1 MKPGSVF
8 GTGKLQD
15 GCFCPGRD
23 ACILIRKIEMK
34 KSKRTHKIISGD
46 AKYSKRNKASRL
58 LREGSSMLKSHGPHG
73 GMEGGK
79 RPVQGVG
86 V

>member
-1 MKPGSVF
+1 MHSNK
-8 GTGKLQD
+8 KN
-15 GCFCPGRD
+15 RN
-23 ACILIRKIEMK
+23 E

-79 RPVQGVG
+79 RPVQGAG